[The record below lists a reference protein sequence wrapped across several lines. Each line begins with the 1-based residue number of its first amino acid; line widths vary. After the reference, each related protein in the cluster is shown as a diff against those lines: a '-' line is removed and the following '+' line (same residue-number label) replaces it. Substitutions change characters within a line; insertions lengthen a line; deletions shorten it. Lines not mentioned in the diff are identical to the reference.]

1 MRSYRQQPQ
10 QPRARRPAR
19 PGSGRRRGGG
29 GAKMPPKRDSLGR
42 SIKGAGK
49 GAVGQRN
56 GRQQTRKA
64 RAAAAPPAEPAAS
77 RPTKRR
83 CACNG
88 LDKLVDQAAGQDEL
102 EAAARCDAA
111 AAAGLVSCARAHE
124 AWAYYWAKVLK
135 APPEDEWDGRDGAVA
150 QIRRVFEPAAAAHR
164 TLHACQPRRPSHAT
178 LHGGSGNLQ
187 VSVPRY
193 STAGS

>member
-1 MRSYRQQPQ
+1 VRSYRQQPQ
-10 QPRARRPAR
+10 QL
-19 PGSGRRRGGG
+19 PGEAAKRGQAAARRGGG

-42 SIKGAGK
+42 RNKGAGK
-49 GAVGQRN
+49 GVVGQRN
-56 GRQQTRKA
+56 GREQTRKA

-150 QIRRVFEPAAAAHR
+150 QIRRVYDADSALGENRANSS
-164 TLHACQPRRPSHAT
+164 Q
-178 LHGGSGNLQ
+178 
-187 VSVPRY
+187 
-193 STAGS
+193 